1 MYYAIL
7 YKSLRKI
14 HIRYTEM
21 VYKLE
26 LFTYIKIPQYTGK
39 IKKKV
44 CWYIAF
50 FYTFNNERIKK
61 HLEYFLYIGKDNSM
75 KIQANNYT
83 CILMA

>member
-26 LFTYIKIPQYTGK
+26 LLTYIKIPQYTRK
-39 IKKKV
+39 IKEKYVDILHSFTHLIMNVLKN
-44 CWYIAF
+44 ILNI
-50 FYTFNNERIKK
+50 FYTLERI
-61 HLEYFLYIGKDNSM
+61 
-75 KIQANNYT
+75 T
-83 CILMA
+83 V

>member
-14 HIRYTEM
+14 HTRYTEM

-39 IKKKV
+39 IKEKYV
-44 CWYIAF
+44 DILHSF
-50 FYTFNNERIKK
+50 T
-61 HLEYFLYIGKDNSM
+61 HLTMNV
-75 KIQANNYT
+75 
-83 CILMA
+83 

>member
-26 LFTYIKIPQYTGK
+26 LFTYIKIPQYTCK
-39 IKKKV
+39 IKEKYV
-44 CWYIAF
+44 EILHSF
-50 FYTFNNERIKK
+50 T
-61 HLEYFLYIGKDNSM
+61 HLTMNV
-75 KIQANNYT
+75 
-83 CILMA
+83 

>member
-26 LFTYIKIPQYTGK
+26 LLTYIKIHVPQYTRK
-39 IKKKV
+39 IKEKYVDILHSFTHLIMNVLKN
-44 CWYIAF
+44 ILNI
-50 FYTFNNERIKK
+50 FYTLERI
-61 HLEYFLYIGKDNSM
+61 
-75 KIQANNYT
+75 T
-83 CILMA
+83 V

>member
-26 LFTYIKIPQYTGK
+26 LLTYIKISQYTRK
-39 IKKKV
+39 IKEKYVDILHSFTHLIMNVLKN
-44 CWYIAF
+44 ILNI
-50 FYTFNNERIKK
+50 FYTLERI
-61 HLEYFLYIGKDNSM
+61 
-75 KIQANNYT
+75 T
-83 CILMA
+83 V